1 MHRATRAR
9 RQEFVPV
16 LRSCEQGDSRENQ
29 LDADE
34 LVVVGKSHCNSF
46 EFPQLSR
53 ALTRN
58 EIIVGL

>member
-9 RQEFVPV
+9 RQEFTCTTI
-16 LRSCEQGDSRENQ
+16 LEQGGSSENQ

-34 LVVVGKSHCNSF
+34 LVVVGQSHCDSF

-53 ALTRN
+53 ALN
-58 EIIVGL
+58 A